1 MAEGDAA
8 RTVLERAYAHD
19 RAGREA
25 EAIPEY
31 EEALR
36 LGLDPNSEAGALL
49 GLGSSLRNVGRAG
62 EAVAVLDDACARHP
76 DHDALR
82 LFRALA
88 LASSGRC
95 DEGLAEALRVAVE
108 LAGDGTSVDRYR
120 RALIEYADELATP

>member
-1 MAEGDAA
+1 VAEGDAA
-8 RTVLERAYAHD
+8 VTALERAYAHD

-36 LGLDPNSEAGALL
+36 RGLEPGAEASALL
-49 GLGSSLRNVGRAG
+49 GLGSSLRNVGRVE

-76 DHDALR
+76 DHEALR

-88 LASSGRC
+88 LSSSGRC
-95 DEGLAEALRVAVE
+95 PEGLAEALRVAVG
-108 LAGDGTSVDRYR
+108 LAADGTSVDRYR
-120 RALIEYADELATP
+120 RALMEYADQLAAP